1 MKNRVVSILVILF
14 IPVILSFFTFTDNV
28 FAQIKVKK
36 LQNQDYTVNIKRIKL
51 SEFIKF
57 VSEFTNTNFVYNPEI
72 LRGEISINSP
82 APMNKQDL
90 LTLFYTVLRANNL
103 IAIHKKDYIQ
113 ILRLNAA
120 REYKDHFKKVI
131 NTTKEDIITTIVG
144 LHHLS
149 VPVISRTL
157 LQLKSNIGQVIPVI
171 GLNMIV
177 IRDFTSR
184 IKKMLDIIHQLELA
198 SSNYKFT
205 TISVNNIPASDIARN
220 LIQFYTKLRTNS
232 LVGNIP
238 VIVPD
243 DYSNTLI
250 IAALP
255 EDINQ
260 IKKIVTSIDKP
271 SKSVHNIP
279 QVIYLK
285 NSDASDVAQV
295 LQRLIPSLSSHKIGK
310 SKSIGSVTFDKAT
323 NSIIVIG
330 SKKFDQEIAE
340 FIKKIDIPRKQVF
353 VQALILETTLNK
365 SSAFGVEWIAGGGNK
380 NFAATT
386 TFLNTNGALN
396 SFEGPV
402 LSGNSPNFGALAGG
416 FNIGVLGNIITY
428 EGVKFPTLSSLVSF
442 LKTASGINILSNP
455 QIITLDNQEA
465 QIFVGENRP
474 FITSTKYDANNNPI
488 QTFDYRDVGIKF
500 KITPHISS
508 DDTITLK
515 IYIEVKKVIANASA
529 NVPAPITLTR
539 TTQTMVKLRDG
550 STMVISGLIKNDTSN
565 NNSVVP
571 GLSKIP
577 IIGWLFKYKKNS
589 GEKTNLMVFISTRII
604 KTAKQS
610 NILTTKKQKAY
621 KIFKKN
627 IQTEIKKEY

>member
-1 MKNRVVSILVILF
+1 MLKRIVIFLVTIFSLF
-14 IPVILSFFTFTDNV
+14 FITNV
-28 FAQIKVKK
+28 TIAQIKIRKV
-36 LQNQDYTVNIKRIKL
+36 QNQDYTVNIKKIKL
-51 SEFIKF
+51 SEFVKF

-90 LTLFYTVLRANNL
+90 LNLFYTVLRANNL

-113 ILRLNAA
+113 ILRMGAA
-120 REYKDHFKKVI
+120 RQYQDHFKKNIVS
-131 NTTKEDIITTIVG
+131 NKEDIITTIIG

-149 VPVISRTL
+149 ATVISRTL

-177 IRDFTSR
+177 IRDTTSR
-184 IKKMLDIIHQLELA
+184 IKKMLDIIHQLEA
-198 SSNYKFT
+198 VSSNYKFIT
-205 TISVNNIPASDIARN
+205 VVINNIPASDVARN
-220 LIQFYTKLRTNS
+220 LMQFYSKLRANS
-232 LVGNIP
+232 LVGTIP

-255 EDINQ
+255 DEIDQ
-260 IKKIVTSIDKP
+260 IKKIVASIDRP
-271 SKSVHNIP
+271 AKSVHNIP

-295 LQRLIPSLSSHKIGK
+295 LQRLIPSLSYHKRGEPRP
-310 SKSIGSVTFDKAT
+310 IGSITFDKAT

-353 VQALILETTLNK
+353 VQALIIETTLNK
-365 SSAFGVEWIAGGGNK
+365 SSAFGVEWMAGGGNK
-380 NFAATT
+380 NFAATA
-386 TFLNTNGALN
+386 TFLNTNSALN
-396 SFEGPV
+396 SFEGPI
-402 LSGNSPNFGALAGG
+402 LSGNSPNFGALTGG

-571 GLSKIP
+571 ILSKIP
-577 IIGWLFKYKKNS
+577 VIGWLFRYKKNS

-604 KTAKQS
+604 KTAKQADT
-610 NILTTKKQKAY
+610 LTNKKQKSS
-621 KIFKKN
+621 KMFREN

>member
-1 MKNRVVSILVILF
+1 MLKRITIFLVIVVTIF
-14 IPVILSFFTFTDNV
+14 SVNNV
-28 FAQIKVKK
+28 FSQIKVKK
-36 LQNQDYTVNIKRIKL
+36 LENQSYTVNIKKIKL
-51 SEFIKF
+51 SEFVKF

-90 LTLFYTVLRANNL
+90 LNLFYTVLRANNL
-103 IAIHKKDYIQ
+103 IAIHKKNYIQ
-113 ILRLNAA
+113 ILRMGAT
-120 REYKDHFKKVI
+120 RQYQDHFKKNI
-131 NTTKEDIITTIVG
+131 NSQRQDIITTIIG

-149 VPVISRTL
+149 ATVISRTL
-157 LQLKSNIGQVIPVI
+157 LQLKSNIGQVIPVV

-177 IRDFTSR
+177 VRDVTSR
-184 IKKMLDIIHQLELA
+184 ITKMLEIIHQLEA
-198 SSNYKFT
+198 VSSNYKFIT
-205 TISVNNIPASDIARN
+205 LTINNIPASDVARN
-220 LIQFYTKLRTNS
+220 LNQFYTRLRTNS
-232 LVGNIP
+232 LVGTLP
-238 VIVPD
+238 VIIAD
-243 DYSNTLI
+243 EYSNTLI

-255 EDINQ
+255 YEIKQ
-260 IKKIVTSIDKP
+260 IKKIVSSIDIP
-271 SKSVHNIP
+271 AKSVHNIP
-279 QVIYLK
+279 KVIYLK

-295 LQRLIPSLSSHKIGK
+295 LQRLIPSLTKAKKGGPRF
-310 SKSIGSVTFDKAT
+310 IGSVAFDKAT

-330 SKKFDQEIAE
+330 NKKFDQEIAD

-380 NFAATT
+380 NFAATA
-386 TFLNTNGALN
+386 TFLNANSALN

-402 LSGNSPNFGALAGG
+402 LSGNSPNFGALTGG

-442 LKTASGINILSNP
+442 LKNASGINILSNP

-508 DDTITLK
+508 DNTITLK
-515 IYIEVKKVIANASA
+515 IYIEVKKVIANAST

-539 TTQTMVKLRDG
+539 TTQTMVKLQDG

-565 NNSVVP
+565 NNSAVP
-571 GLSKIP
+571 VLSKIP

-589 GEKTNLMVFISTRII
+589 AEKTNLMIFISTRII
-604 KTAKQS
+604 KTTQQVRT
-610 NILTTKKQKAY
+610 LTNKKQTESKT
-621 KIFKKN
+621 FRKN
-627 IQTEIKKEY
+627 IQNEIKQEY

>member
-1 MKNRVVSILVILF
+1 MLKRITIFLVIVVTIF
-14 IPVILSFFTFTDNV
+14 SVNNV
-28 FAQIKVKK
+28 FSQIKVKRLEK
-36 LQNQDYTVNIKRIKL
+36 QSYTVNIKKIKL
-51 SEFIKF
+51 SEFVKF

-90 LTLFYTVLRANNL
+90 LNLFYTVLRANNL
-103 IAIHKKDYIQ
+103 IAIHKKNYIQ
-113 ILRLNAA
+113 ILRMGAT
-120 REYKDHFKKVI
+120 RQYQDHFKKNI
-131 NTTKEDIITTIVG
+131 NSQRQDIITTIIG

-149 VPVISRTL
+149 ATVISRTL
-157 LQLKSNIGQVIPVI
+157 LQLKSNIGQVIPVV

-177 IRDFTSR
+177 VRDVTSR
-184 IKKMLDIIHQLELA
+184 ITKMLEIIHQLEA
-198 SSNYKFT
+198 VSSNYKFIT
-205 TISVNNIPASDIARN
+205 LTINNIPASDVARN
-220 LIQFYTKLRTNS
+220 LNQFYTRLRTNS
-232 LVGNIP
+232 LVGTLP
-238 VIVPD
+238 VIIAD
-243 DYSNTLI
+243 EYSNTLI

-255 EDINQ
+255 YEIKQ
-260 IKKIVTSIDKP
+260 IKKIVSSIDIP
-271 SKSVHNIP
+271 AKSVHNIP
-279 QVIYLK
+279 KVIYLK

-295 LQRLIPSLSSHKIGK
+295 LQRLIPSLTKAKKGGPRF
-310 SKSIGSVTFDKAT
+310 IGSVAFDKAT

-330 SKKFDQEIAE
+330 NKKFDQEIAD

-380 NFAATT
+380 NFAATA
-386 TFLNTNGALN
+386 TFLNANSALN

-402 LSGNSPNFGALAGG
+402 LSGNSPNFGALTGG

-442 LKTASGINILSNP
+442 LKNASGINILSNP

-508 DDTITLK
+508 DNTITLK
-515 IYIEVKKVIANASA
+515 IYIEVKKVIANAST

-539 TTQTMVKLRDG
+539 TTQTMVKLQDG

-565 NNSVVP
+565 NNSAVP
-571 GLSKIP
+571 VLSKIP

-589 GEKTNLMVFISTRII
+589 AEKTNLMIFISTRII
-604 KTAKQS
+604 KTTQQVRT
-610 NILTTKKQKAY
+610 LTNKKQTESKT
-621 KIFKKN
+621 FRKN
-627 IQTEIKKEY
+627 IQNEIKQEY

>member
-1 MKNRVVSILVILF
+1 MLKRITIFLVIVVTIF
-14 IPVILSFFTFTDNV
+14 SVNNV
-28 FAQIKVKK
+28 FSQIKVKR
-36 LQNQDYTVNIKRIKL
+36 LENQSYTVNIKKIKL
-51 SEFIKF
+51 SEFVKF

-90 LTLFYTVLRANNL
+90 LNLFYTVLRANNL
-103 IAIHKKDYIQ
+103 IAIHKKNYIQ
-113 ILRLNAA
+113 ILRMGAT
-120 REYKDHFKKVI
+120 RQYQDHFKKNI
-131 NTTKEDIITTIVG
+131 NSQRQDIITTIIG

-149 VPVISRTL
+149 ATVISRTL
-157 LQLKSNIGQVIPVI
+157 LQLKSNIGQVIPVV

-177 IRDFTSR
+177 VRDVTSR
-184 IKKMLDIIHQLELA
+184 ITKMLEIIHQLEA
-198 SSNYKFT
+198 VSSNYKFIT
-205 TISVNNIPASDIARN
+205 LTINNIPASDVARN
-220 LIQFYTKLRTNS
+220 LNQFYTRLRTNS
-232 LVGNIP
+232 LVGTLP
-238 VIVPD
+238 VIIAD
-243 DYSNTLI
+243 EYSNTLI

-255 EDINQ
+255 YEIKQ
-260 IKKIVTSIDKP
+260 IKKIVSSIDIP
-271 SKSVHNIP
+271 AKSVHNIP
-279 QVIYLK
+279 KVIYLK

-295 LQRLIPSLSSHKIGK
+295 LQRLIPSLTKAKKGGPRF
-310 SKSIGSVTFDKAT
+310 IGSVAFDKAT

-330 SKKFDQEIAE
+330 NKKFDQEIAD

-380 NFAATT
+380 NFAATA
-386 TFLNTNGALN
+386 TFLNANSALN

-402 LSGNSPNFGALAGG
+402 LSGNSPNFGALTGG

-442 LKTASGINILSNP
+442 LKNASGINILSNP

-508 DDTITLK
+508 DNTITLK
-515 IYIEVKKVIANASA
+515 IYIEVKKVIANAST

-539 TTQTMVKLRDG
+539 TTQTMVKLQDG

-565 NNSVVP
+565 NNSAVP
-571 GLSKIP
+571 VLSKIP

-589 GEKTNLMVFISTRII
+589 AEKTNLMIFISTRII
-604 KTAKQS
+604 KTTQQVRT
-610 NILTTKKQKAY
+610 LTNKKQTESKT
-621 KIFKKN
+621 FRKN
-627 IQTEIKKEY
+627 IQNEIKQEY